1 MSNGGL
7 KKTLVGTVV
16 SKSMDKSV
24 IVSIETLK
32 KHPLYGKYL
41 KRRVKYM
48 AHDEANECNANDKV
62 SIIQC
67 RPISKRKNW
76 RVGEVLEKAK

>member
-16 SKSMDKSV
+16 SKNMDKSV

-41 KRRVKYM
+41 KRRVKHM

-76 RVGEVLEKAK
+76 RVAEVLEKAK

>member
-24 IVSIETLK
+24 TVSIETLK

-41 KRRVKYM
+41 KRRVRYM
-48 AHDEANECNANDKV
+48 AHDETNECNANDKV

-76 RVGEVLEKAK
+76 RVGKVLERAK